1 VALDRPAGAR
11 PTVEAEIDAL
21 YRTESRR
28 ILATLIRLL
37 GDFDLAEEALQDAF
51 VAAAE
56 TWPSAGVPASPRPWL
71 ISAGRFRAIDRLR
84 RRARF
89 DAALGELAA
98 RLDATTP
105 DVAELVRDR
114 EAEPL
119 DDDRLRLLFTCC
131 HPALAP
137 DAQVAMTLREVCGL
151 TTEAIAHAFLVPPA
165 TLAQRIVRAKARIKA
180 DRIPYEVPDRS
191 MLRERLEPVL
201 RVVYLLFTEGYR
213 ASAGEELV
221 RADLA
226 DEAIRLGR
234 ELAALEP
241 DSEVLGLL
249 ALMLLHDARRTTR
262 TDADGELVL
271 LADQDRS
278 RWDQARIAEGVAL
291 AERSLAEREVG
302 SYAIQAS
309 IAAVHAVARTPE
321 DTDWNRVVGLYHLL
335 AQADP
340 SPVVDLNRAVA
351 VSMRDGPEAGLDIV
365 DSLLEQGVLISDHLA
380 HAARADLLRRLGR
393 SGEARDAYAQALALV
408 EQEPERRF
416 LQRRLDE
423 AGLQSRIDAS
433 P

>member
-1 VALDRPAGAR
+1 M
-11 PTVEAEIDAL
+11 
-21 YRTESRR
+21 
-28 ILATLIRLL
+28 
-37 GDFDLAEEALQDAF
+37 
-51 VAAAE
+51 
-56 TWPSAGVPASPRPWL
+56 
-71 ISAGRFRAIDRLR
+71 
-84 RRARF
+84 
-89 DAALGELAA
+89 GELAA
-98 RLDATTP
+98 RLDETTP
-105 DVAELVRDR
+105 DVAELIRDR
-114 EAEPL
+114 DSEPL

-131 HPALAP
+131 HPALTP

-151 TTEAIAHAFLVPPA
+151 TTEAIAHAFFVPPA

-201 RVVYLLFTEGYR
+201 RVVYLLYTEGYR
-213 ASAGEELV
+213 ASAGDELV

-226 DEAIRLGR
+226 DEAVRLGR

-241 DSEVLGLL
+241 DPEVLGLL

-309 IAAVHAVARTPE
+309 IAAVHAVAPAPQ
-321 DTDWNRVVGLYHLL
+321 DTDWNRVVDLYDLL
-335 AQADP
+335 AVADP

-351 VSMRDGPEAGLDIV
+351 VSMRDGPEAGLGIV
-365 DSLLEQGVLISDHLA
+365 DGLLDRGDLATDHLA

-393 SGEARDAYAQALALV
+393 FDEARDAYAQAVALV

-423 AGLQSRIDAS
+423 ARLRSRNDAS

>member
-1 VALDRPAGAR
+1 M
-11 PTVEAEIDAL
+11 
-21 YRTESRR
+21 ESGR

-56 TWPSAGVPASPRPWL
+56 TWPSAGIPASPRPWL
-71 ISAGRFRAIDRLR
+71 ISAGRFRAVDRLR

-89 DAALGELAA
+89 DAAMGELAA
-98 RLDATTP
+98 RLDETTP
-105 DVAELVRDR
+105 DVADLVGDR
-114 EAEPL
+114 EAEPV

-131 HPALAP
+131 HPALGP
-137 DAQVAMTLREVCGL
+137 DAQVAMTLREMCGL
-151 TTEAIAHAFLVPPA
+151 TTESIAHAFLVPPA

-191 MLRERLEPVL
+191 TLRERLGPVL

-213 ASAGEELV
+213 ASAGEKLMRV
-221 RADLA
+221 DLA

-241 DSEVLGLL
+241 DPEVLGLL

-262 TDADGELVL
+262 TDAHGELVL

-278 RWDQARIAEGVAL
+278 RWDQARIAEGVAARRAL
-291 AERSLAEREVG
+291 AGRAGGRYRMRSRPRSRPSMPSRERPRTRTG
-302 SYAIQAS
+302 TAI
-309 IAAVHAVARTPE
+309 
-321 DTDWNRVVGLYHLL
+321 VGLYDLL
-335 AQADP
+335 AVADP

-351 VSMRDGPEAGLDIV
+351 VSMRDGPEAGLGIV
-365 DSLLEQGVLISDHLA
+365 DGLLDRGDLATDHLA
-380 HAARADLLRRLGR
+380 HAARADLLLRLGR
-393 SGEARDAYAQALALV
+393 FDEARDAYAHAIALV
-408 EQEPERRF
+408 EQQPERRF

-423 AGLQSRIDAS
+423 ARLRSRNDAS